1 MRMDLGGGRIADVP
15 EGASH
20 RSLIK
25 VTGPDGVHELSWGGL
40 QGLSNGELP
49 ARRTPKTA
57 DYHLQHRA
65 PDEESG
71 KPLHHYEGGD
81 GEDHIDIYRAVPHDV
96 RHIEHDSWITTNP
109 EYAHQHAQQY
119 DGSPAW
125 PVLHASVPK
134 KHLFWDENDPNE
146 HGYQGPDIPEADVH
160 HEEHGVISR
169 DDYDEEHPQPSAEE
183 RERGEEHFHGTAVH
197 LPPRAHEIVHNP
209 KKPKDVRARVLLGH
223 LPKEIQHNSG
233 GPWEEDADDAELESM
248 DQADSMGPH
257 PEHGTPPTQ
266 VVVHGSQWGD
276 KPHGIS
282 WADSSKEPLVF
293 HRDYAH
299 HTFGGKTAV
308 VNSVERWDSPS
319 LEFKTRSGKR
329 SGRSHTTITA
339 HDKGDKVGH
348 VRMTEGGTEVDDLH
362 VHPKRRG
369 EGIGHALMDQAIDQF
384 GHNTLRLHASPT
396 GSGGP
401 GREALMSFYSSHGF
415 EPEPGRGE
423 GYMIRHPLS
432 AEALRRT
439 AVDAAG
445 SMMVALVPPQHVID
459 HLVQEDGEKPEEL
472 HITLLYLGKES
483 KFTPKQVSQLP
494 MLVSQWAKG
503 QSRMKA
509 TTQGAGTF
517 VNDGSH
523 VLWASVNIPEVTRAH
538 DGLVDFLRGH
548 GLPIEEDYGYIPHIT
563 LKYDK
568 YHVRFL
574 PKVEPM
580 TWDVTQVWF
589 CRGEEWTPYALGR

>member
-1 MRMDLGGGRIADVP
+1 MRMDLGGGRFADVP
-15 EGASH
+15 DGASH

-25 VTGPDGVHELSWGGL
+25 VISPDGVHEVSWGGL

-81 GEDHIDIYRAVPHDV
+81 GDEHVDIYRAVPHDV

-119 DGSPAW
+119 DGSESW

-134 KHLFWDENDPNE
+134 KHLYWDENDPNE

-160 HEEHGVISR
+160 DEEHGVISR
-169 DDYDEEHPQPSAEE
+169 DEHDEAHPQPSEE
-183 RERGEEHFHGTAVH
+183 EAERGGEHFHGTAVH
-197 LPPRAHEIVHNP
+197 LPPRAHQIVHNP
-209 KKPKDVRARVLLGH
+209 KKPMDVRARVLLGH
-223 LPKEIQHNSG
+223 LPKEVQHNSG

-248 DQADSMGPH
+248 SQADDMGPH

-266 VVVHGSQWGD
+266 VVVHGSPYGS

-282 WADSSKEPLVF
+282 WADSAKEPLVF

-299 HTFGGKTAV
+299 HTFGGKTA
-308 VNSVERWDSPS
+308 
-319 LEFKTRSGKR
+319 K
-329 SGRSHTTITA
+329 
-339 HDKGDKVGH
+339 
-348 VRMTEGGTEVDDLH
+348 
-362 VHPKRRG
+362 
-369 EGIGHALMDQAIDQF
+369 
-384 GHNTLRLHASPT
+384 
-396 GSGGP
+396 
-401 GREALMSFYSSHGF
+401 
-415 EPEPGRGE
+415 
-423 GYMIRHPLS
+423 
-432 AEALRRT
+432 T
-439 AVDAAG
+439 AVDATG
-445 SMMVALVPPQHVID
+445 SMMVAFVPPKNVID
-459 HLVQEDGEKPEEL
+459 HLVQEGGETADEL

-483 KFTPKQVSQLP
+483 AFTPKQVAQLP
-494 MLVSQWAKG
+494 TLVSQWAKG
-503 QSRMKA
+503 QHPMQA
-509 TTQGAGTF
+509 NTQGAGTF
-517 VNDGSH
+517 ISKDNHKNSH
-523 VLWASVNIPEVTRAH
+523 VMWASVNIPGVTRAH

-548 GLPIEEDYGYIPHIT
+548 GLTIKEDFGYIPHIT

-580 TWDVTQVWF
+580 TWDITQVWF
-589 CRGEEWTPYALGR
+589 CRGDEWTPYVLGR